1 MRPAPGVTGV
11 FNGIEPLV
19 DVEDCAES
27 GVASDA
33 LQRIAV
39 ERETGRGR
47 RLEVARKDL
56 LEPRPDRAGEA
67 IEEEDLRREDPENDN
82 RQNGGDEDQGA
93 GFRMPDPETAVPHR
107 EHDEK
112 SDERPG
118 RHREQ
123 KREDREDEDADLDLV
138 CRAEKQD
145 RDRNEQEGR
154 GVVRE
159 ADPGED
165 RVLIEPGAQPDHA
178 GDDLHRHE
186 E

>member
-1 MRPAPGVTGV
+1 MSEDYSIERTKKYMLKLREVLKELPPV
-11 FNGIEPLV
+11 FGEFFRGIEQTT
-19 DVEDCAES
+19 S
-27 GVASDA
+27 A
-33 LQRIAV
+33 LTRYGYA
-39 ERETGRGR
+39 
-47 RLEVARKDL
+47 L
-56 LEPRPDRAGEA
+56 
-67 IEEEDLRREDPENDN
+67 DLRLFFKFLIGTELGENTESIRKIDAKFLDSVTADHIE
-82 RQNGGDEDQGA
+82 RFLEYISLYPDENGGDEDQGA

-154 GVVRE
+154 GVV
-159 ADPGED
+159 
-165 RVLIEPGAQPDHA
+165 
-178 GDDLHRHE
+178 
-186 E
+186 